1 MEHRLSFSCDY
12 LEGAHPAIL
21 QRMCETNF
29 AQTAGYGTDEYCESA
44 REKIRAACGAP
55 NAEIHFLVGGTQTNA
70 TVIDALL
77 RSYEGVIAADTG
89 HISVHEAGAIEFGGH
104 KVLTLPQ
111 ENGKITASQIRALLD
126 QYEDDANRDHTV
138 MPGMVYLSQPT
149 EYGARLAYALAC
161 PENDVTLRDLAA
173 LCDIFYIGGTKCG
186 ALLGEAVVI
195 PQPGLIPHFFTI
207 IKQHGA
213 LLAKG
218 RLLGIQFDTLFTDGL
233 YERIGADAVR
243 YADAIRRA
251 MAENGY
257 SPCFP
262 SPTNQSFCIVSEQ
275 QRKELAERVDF
286 SVWEQYDETHSIIR
300 FATSWATREEDVN
313 ALCRI
318 LRECSAQEKV
328 AS

>member
-1 MEHRLSFSCDY
+1 MNILVINAGSSSLKY
-12 LEGAHPAIL
+12 QLLNPA
-21 QRMCETNF
+21 T
-29 AQTAGYGTDEYCESA
+29 
-44 REKIRAACGAP
+44 
-55 NAEIHFLVGGTQTNA
+55 
-70 TVIDALL
+70 
-77 RSYEGVIAADTG
+77 
-89 HISVHEAGAIEFGGH
+89 
-104 KVLTLPQ
+104 
-111 ENGKITASQIRALLD
+111 
-126 QYEDDANRDHTV
+126 
-138 MPGMVYLSQPT
+138 
-149 EYGARLAYALAC
+149 
-161 PENDVTLRDLAA
+161 
-173 LCDIFYIGGTKCG
+173 
-186 ALLGEAVVI
+186 
-195 PQPGLIPHFFTI
+195 
-207 IKQHGA
+207 GA

-257 SPCFP
+257 LPCFP

-275 QRKELAERVDF
+275 QHKELAERVDF

-318 LRECSAQEKV
+318 LRECTAQEKA